1 MLMTNSS
8 THPPVTHLELGQW
21 GEVLAALYLKKQ
33 GYQIIA
39 RNVTLPLG
47 RTPEG
52 TPITGELDIVAL
64 DGQTLVFVEVKTRS
78 SDQLALPEA
87 AVTPA
92 KQRKLARTARRYR
105 RLIGPIDMPYRFDVV
120 SIVASGQTEPQLR
133 LLKDFFQDRV
143 KNQS

>member
-1 MLMTNSS
+1 MTNHSLS
-8 THPPVTHLELGQW
+8 ASVTHLELGQW
-21 GEVLAALYLKKQ
+21 GEGLAANYLKQ
-33 GYQIIA
+33 NGYQIIA

-64 DGQTLVFVEVKTRS
+64 DSQTLVFVEVKTRS
-78 SDQLALPEA
+78 SDKLALPEA

-105 RLIGPIDMPYRFDVV
+105 RLIGPVDLPYRFDVV
-120 SIVASGQTEPQLR
+120 SIVASGHSQPQIR
-133 LLKDFFQDRV
+133 LLKDFFQDLV

>member
-1 MLMTNSS
+1 MTNHSLS
-8 THPPVTHLELGQW
+8 ASVTHLELGQW
-21 GEVLAALYLKKQ
+21 GEGLATSHLKQ
-33 GYQIIA
+33 HGYQIIA

-52 TPITGELDIVAL
+52 KPITGELDIIAL
-64 DGQTLVFVEVKTRS
+64 DGQTLVFIEVKTRS
-78 SDQLALPEA
+78 SDELALPEA

-105 RLIGPIDMPYRFDVV
+105 RLIGPVDVPYRFDVV
-120 SIVASGQTEPQLR
+120 SIVASGQNEPQIR
-133 LLKDFFQDRV
+133 LLKDFFQDSV

>member
-1 MLMTNSS
+1 MHRPPSPDSMTF
-8 THPPVTHLELGQW
+8 LELGAY
-21 GEVLAALYLKKQ
+21 GEQLAANHLKQ
-33 GYQIIA
+33 NGYQIIA

-120 SIVASGQTEPQLR
+120 SIVASGHSEPQLR

>member
-1 MLMTNSS
+1 MTNHSLS
-8 THPPVTHLELGQW
+8 ASVTHLELGQW
-21 GEVLAALYLKKQ
+21 GEGLATNYLKQ
-33 GYQIIA
+33 NGYQIIA

-52 TPITGELDIVAL
+52 TSITGELDIVAL

-78 SDQLALPEA
+78 SDKLALPEA

-105 RLIGPIDMPYRFDVV
+105 RLIGPVDLPYRFDVV
-120 SIVASGQTEPQLR
+120 SIVASGHSQPQIR
-133 LLKDFFQDRV
+133 LLKDFFQDLV

>member
-1 MLMTNSS
+1 MNRPLSPDSMTF
-8 THPPVTHLELGQW
+8 LELGAY
-21 GEVLAALYLKKQ
+21 GEQLAANHLKQ
-33 GYQIIA
+33 NGYQIIA

-78 SDQLALPEA
+78 SDELALPEA

-105 RLIGPIDMPYRFDVV
+105 RLIGPVDLPYRFDVV
-120 SIVASGQTEPQLR
+120 SIVASGQTAPKIK
-133 LLKDFFQDRV
+133 LLKNFFEV
-143 KNQS
+143 VTAN

>member
-1 MLMTNSS
+1 MTF
-8 THPPVTHLELGQW
+8 LELGAY
-21 GEVLAALYLKKQ
+21 GEQLAASHLKQ
-33 GYQIIA
+33 NGYQIIA

-78 SDQLALPEA
+78 SDELALPEA
-87 AVTPA
+87 AVTSA

-105 RLIGPIDMPYRFDVV
+105 RLIGPVDMPYRFDVV
-120 SIVASGQTEPQLR
+120 SIVASGQAAPKIK
-133 LLKDFFQDRV
+133 LLKNFFEV
-143 KNQS
+143 VTAN

>member
-1 MLMTNSS
+1 
-8 THPPVTHLELGQW
+8 
-21 GEVLAALYLKKQ
+21 
-33 GYQIIA
+33 QIIA

-78 SDQLALPEA
+78 SDELALPEA

-105 RLIGPIDMPYRFDVV
+105 RLIGPVDVPYRFDVV
-120 SIVASGQTEPQLR
+120 SIVASGQVAPKIK
-133 LLKDFFQDRV
+133 LLKNFFEV
-143 KNQS
+143 ATAN